1 MQMSNFSIVPKE
13 NPIDRAYHKLVLDFS
28 LPHRPQLGQQQWV
41 PTLLLVDFT
50 LRVRGCVNTRQSKN
64 VNSLWPQDPCKY
76 VLNCNTK
83 S

>member
-50 LRVRGCVNTRQSKN
+50 LRGPLLAQSVVVSTRDK
-64 VNSLWPQDPCKY
+64 VKM
-76 VLNCNTK
+76 
-83 S
+83 